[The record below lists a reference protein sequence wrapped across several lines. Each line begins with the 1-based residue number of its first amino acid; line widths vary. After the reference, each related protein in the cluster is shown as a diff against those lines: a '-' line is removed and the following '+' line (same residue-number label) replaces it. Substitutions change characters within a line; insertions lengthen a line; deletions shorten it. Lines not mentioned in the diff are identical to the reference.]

1 MILLSGVTIT
11 RRGGARSVRLAFPD
25 LDLPQGGLLALRG
38 ASGSGK
44 STLIALIAGLLVPD
58 EGQLGVCGTHPA
70 RLPPAQRDAWR
81 GRTLGL
87 LPQRLHLLPA
97 LSVRENLL
105 LAGLAVGAPASASR
119 ERADALLARFQLA
132 ALAGARPAEL
142 SGGQAQRV
150 ALARALMNRP
160 QLLIADEPTAS
171 LDDDSAALAI
181 GQLLLAWRD
190 TGASLLVSTHDA
202 RALAMLRDAPGECR
216 VLDLGRA
223 AGAS

>member
-1 MILLSGVTIT
+1 MIRLSQLAIT

-44 STLIALIAGLLVPD
+44 STLIALLAGLLVPD
-58 EGQLGVCGTHPA
+58 EGSLSVCGTQPA
-70 RLPPAQRDAWR
+70 GLPPAQRDAWR

-105 LAGLAVGAPASASR
+105 LAGLAVGAPATARR
-119 ERADALLARFQLA
+119 ERADALLAHFGLTS
-132 ALAGARPAEL
+132 LAGSRPAEL

-202 RALAMLRDAPGECR
+202 RTLAMLRDAPGECR
-216 VLDLGRA
+216 VLDLGQA
-223 AGAS
+223 AGTP